1 MNREYL
7 CQNLQWNY
15 QNWKIDK
22 YKCDTNLVQLVQT
35 NRISICVSIFFLVR
49 KTNEL
54 VTWVHAN
61 QLNEY
66 TKKQKAML
74 RLFVATCTRQGLA
87 SRTSSNQLRKPCNF
101 VVASKWMS
109 SKPTEPYDP
118 SEPNEPTIPPFI
130 EKFEEPIH
138 EKRARLLYQVS
149 LCFIFQNS
157 YLIYLLFL
165 ARVSI
170 CS

>member
-1 MNREYL
+1 
-7 CQNLQWNY
+7 
-15 QNWKIDK
+15 
-22 YKCDTNLVQLVQT
+22 
-35 NRISICVSIFFLVR
+35 
-49 KTNEL
+49 
-54 VTWVHAN
+54 
-61 QLNEY
+61 
-66 TKKQKAML
+66 ML

-149 LCFIFQNS
+149 LSQLKKMKPLQFCFPVFIIIGIYRNPKQKEIFNS
-157 YLIYLLFL
+157 CEGFL
-165 ARVSI
+165 K
-170 CS
+170 

>member
-1 MNREYL
+1 MNTYV
-7 CQNLQWNY
+7 
-15 QNWKIDK
+15 KICNEIIK
-22 YKCDTNLVQLVQT
+22 TEKQININVIPNSYVQLVQT
-35 NRISICVSIFFLVR
+35 KTKRISICVSIFFFQR
-49 KTNEL
+49 EKTNKEFEIS
-54 VTWVHAN
+54 VAVSRHPVQRN
-61 QLNEY
+61 NGY
-66 TKKQKAML
+66 TKKPKAML

-149 LCFIFQNS
+149 LLMFYNPE
-157 YLIYLLFL
+157 LLNN
-165 ARVSI
+165 
-170 CS
+170 

>member
-1 MNREYL
+1 M
-7 CQNLQWNY
+7 
-15 QNWKIDK
+15 
-22 YKCDTNLVQLVQT
+22 
-35 NRISICVSIFFLVR
+35 R

-87 SRTSSNQLRKPCNF
+87 SRTSSNQLKKPCNF

-130 EKFEEPIH
+130 EKFEEPIE

-149 LCFIFQNS
+149 QSFIF
-157 YLIYLLFL
+157 
-165 ARVSI
+165 V
-170 CS
+170 